1 MEDGAGARICRSR
14 SRTSCCCSQ
23 KAALLWLGG
32 GGVACFER
40 ERRLGCGGMRLL
52 DRYLL
57 RELLVPLGY
66 CLCGFL
72 LLWITSD
79 LFVTMG
85 EFQRKGL
92 VLRDI
97 AEYYLVMLP
106 NFLVLVLPIALLLG
120 LLYALTNHAR
130 HQEITAIRAAGVS
143 LWRLSLP
150 YFGVGLLA
158 SLALFV
164 ANEFWA
170 STSDDRAKAIL
181 RRHGVADSRASGLN
195 EYRNLYFE
203 STRDGRRWR
212 ANVYYFRTGEML
224 DVGVYPAERG
234 GSQPWEL
241 RADRA
246 QPVDGVWTFYNAKV
260 FKEAADTN
268 LPPVPTLQT
277 NVLVVPEF
285 KETVEEINSEIK
297 ISESKSLGVAKKA
310 DVPIKDLLNYMRL
323 HPRLLRADRD
333 WLETKLAGRMAAP
346 WTCVVVVLIAIPF
359 GTAGGRRNVFV
370 GVAGSIIICFIYFV
384 LQELGLVLGTSGRV
398 WPWLAAWFPN
408 LLFGVAGLWM
418 TFRVR

>member
-1 MEDGAGARICRSR
+1 
-14 SRTSCCCSQ
+14 
-23 KAALLWLGG
+23 
-32 GGVACFER
+32 
-40 ERRLGCGGMRLL
+40 MRLL

-72 LLWITSD
+72 LLWTTSD
-79 LFVTMG
+79 LFVKIG
-85 EFQRKGL
+85 EFQRNRL
-92 VLRDI
+92 LARDI

-106 NFLVLVLPIALLLG
+106 DFLVLVLPIALLLA

-150 YFGVGLLA
+150 YFGVGLFA
-158 SLALFV
+158 SLALFA

-181 RRHGVADSRASGLN
+181 KRHAASDLSAAGPN

-212 ANVYYFRTGEML
+212 AGSYNPKTGRMSQ
-224 DVGVYPAERG
+224 VGVYPAERG

-241 RADRA
+241 RGDWA
-246 QPVDGVWTFYNAKV
+246 QPVDGVWTFYNARV
-260 FKEAADTN
+260 YKEAGESN

-277 NVLVVPEF
+277 NVLAVPEF
-285 KETVEEINSEIK
+285 KETLEEINSEIK
-297 ISESKSLGVAKKA
+297 ISESKTPSAAKKA
-310 DVPIKDLLNYMRL
+310 DVPIKDLLNYKRL
-323 HPRLLRADRD
+323 HPRLLRSDRD
-333 WLETKLAGRMAAP
+333 WLETKLAGRLAAP
-346 WTCVVVVLIAIPF
+346 WKCVVVVLIAIPF
-359 GTAGGRRNVFV
+359 GTAGGRRNVFM

-408 LLFGVAGLWM
+408 LLFGMAGLLM